1 MEFYLSK
8 NSVMKKT
15 FTLISCL
22 LLTSLV
28 FAQCIDVV
36 EGPTVVGAY
45 STHTYQCYDDIDG
58 ELVQWPHEQT
68 VVIINGYGMEEIS
81 SIQDGS
87 NAEINEIEV
96 SGGILVDQSGGTIT
110 ITWAG
115 EGIGSL
121 SVYDGNTIIGSM
133 GSQFGCPVSH
143 DLDVIITPATNI
155 DEFQI
160 EDFVL
165 IKGSTVTFKNTP
177 HIGTIHL
184 NNLTGQFAMQIDATQ
199 ESTLNLEPFATGI
212 YVLNIVTD
220 SGKVLTTK
228 IPVL

>member
-1 MEFYLSK
+1 
-8 NSVMKKT
+8 
-15 FTLISCL
+15 ISCL
-22 LLTSLV
+22 LSTSLV

-68 VVIINGYGMEEIS
+68 AVWGDEEFY
-81 SIQDGS
+81 IQDGS

-133 GSQFGCPVSH
+133 GSQNGCVVYH

-199 ESTLNLEPFATGI
+199 ESTLNLESFATGI

>member
-1 MEFYLSK
+1 
-8 NSVMKKT
+8 MKRT

-28 FAQCIDVV
+28 FAQCINFV
-36 EGPTVVGAY
+36 EGPTVVSAY

-58 ELVQWPHEQT
+58 EIVVWPHEET
-68 VVIINGYGMEEIS
+68 VVDDEGVGFYIT
-81 SIQDGS
+81 DGF
-87 NAEINEIEV
+87 NADIGEINV

-115 EGIGSL
+115 EGVGSL
-121 SVYDGNTIIGSM
+121 SVYDGNQFLGTD
-133 GSQFGCPVSH
+133 GSQNGCINTIP

-160 EDFVL
+160 EDFVS
-165 IKGSTVTFKNTP
+165 IKGATVTFKNTSD
-177 HIGTIHL
+177 IGTIHL
-184 NNLTGQFAMQIDATQ
+184 NNLTGQFAKQIDAKQ
-199 ESTLNLEPFATGI
+199 ESTLNLESFAAGI

-220 SGKVLTTK
+220 SGKVFTTK